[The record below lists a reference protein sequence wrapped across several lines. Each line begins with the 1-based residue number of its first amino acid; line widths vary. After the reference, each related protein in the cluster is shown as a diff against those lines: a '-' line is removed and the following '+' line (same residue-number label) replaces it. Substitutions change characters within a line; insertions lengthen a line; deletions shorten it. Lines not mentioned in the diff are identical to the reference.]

1 MSRENIAETTR
12 PVNRKDGPPVEK
24 TRRTIPEN
32 APVTQKHL
40 GKLTKR
46 VTRMESKLKW
56 AMQDYLRYHPGV
68 TAAMWSVLC
77 VIVDLVDFRD
87 GLAYPSIEYIQ
98 KKADVKSRRTVDNA
112 IRFAHDEGLIFVQ
125 SGGLNGRGL
134 KRSSR
139 YAPNFLLIL
148 NVERGEIIR
157 NCTYLTAR
165 ENWAVVGVNF
175 AVDARGCAV
184 LERKKC
190 VPDLERK
197 KCVPKQGT
205 NRRKYATLERK
216 KCVQQRSDNVGGG
229 ASLPAPADAGASAPQ
244 ENQVDPR
251 SIGRI
256 LGSSLAEHLG
266 LTWEQLIG
274 LITGRGEPGA
284 VEGLDGLCKSEL
296 FNMGKPTAGLLQ
308 DKFPSDVGVFG
319 HVVIHGLDGRV
330 TYNEKGANHVQIGRL
345 SPDQWLLLDYRPAPA
360 YLIEVEKQL
369 RESAIGP

>member
-1 MSRENIAETTR
+1 ME
-12 PVNRKDGPPVEK
+12 PGPPREYEDMTIHENAVAVKQIIGPPAEK
-24 TRRTIPEN
+24 TVRTIPPG
-32 APVTQKHL
+32 APVTRKHL
-40 GKLTKR
+40 RKMTKR
-46 VTRMESKLKW
+46 VPRMEAKLKW
-56 AMQDYLRYHPGV
+56 SMQDYLRYHPGV

-77 VIVDLVDFRD
+77 VIVDLVNFRD
-87 GLAYPSIEYIQ
+87 GLAYPSIAYIQ

-112 IRFAHDEGLIFVQ
+112 IRFAHDEGLIFTQ

-216 KCVQQRSDNVGGG
+216 KCVQ
-229 ASLPAPADAGASAPQ
+229 
-244 ENQVDPR
+244 
-251 SIGRI
+251 
-256 LGSSLAEHLG
+256 
-266 LTWEQLIG
+266 
-274 LITGRGEPGA
+274 
-284 VEGLDGLCKSEL
+284 
-296 FNMGKPTAGLLQ
+296 
-308 DKFPSDVGVFG
+308 
-319 HVVIHGLDGRV
+319 
-330 TYNEKGANHVQIGRL
+330 
-345 SPDQWLLLDYRPAPA
+345 
-360 YLIEVEKQL
+360 
-369 RESAIGP
+369 